1 MKLVTIGS
9 RLDESMPSSITIDLH
24 SLLLWMPLL
33 AASAHIFEEFVWPG
47 GFAEWYR
54 RYDPPAAGGV
64 TTRLLVGI
72 NALLLVLC
80 AMPPLL
86 GTTPRG
92 ISFWLS
98 ASAVCAGN
106 ALFHCYATW
115 RMREYSP
122 GVVTGV
128 LLYIPLAVL
137 GFTLYLAEHSA
148 TVATAMQAVLIGAA
162 YVYWSSWRRRRV
174 ARA

>member
-1 MKLVTIGS
+1 
-9 RLDESMPSSITIDLH
+9 MPSSITIDLH
-24 SLLLWMPLL
+24 SLFLWLPLL

-54 RYDPPAAGGV
+54 RYDPAAAAGV
-64 TTRLLVGI
+64 TTRFLVGM
-72 NALLLVLC
+72 NALLIFLC
-80 AMPPLL
+80 ALPPLL

-92 ISFWLS
+92 VAFWLS

-106 ALFHCYATW
+106 ALFHCYAMW

-128 LLYIPLAVL
+128 LLYIPLALL
-137 GFTLYLAEHSA
+137 GFKLYLAEHSA
-148 TVATAMQAVLIGAA
+148 TVATAIQAVLFGAG
-162 YVYWSSWRRRRV
+162 YVYWSAWRRRRV